1 MCNVM
6 RKPFHTI
13 FVSIALVLSGCGG
26 QLYKVAAPPKTAPP
40 TLAPAENGLLAAAKA
55 LTGDEAMEQFEA
67 NLLLAS
73 LVAVDVRL
81 VNQTAE
87 PIQLGTSRWEL
98 RDGGGTSFKILTP
111 KQALARVMGYYGK
124 RIYSPVGYQQT
135 LEKYETLA
143 LPLSFTLAPREERRG
158 FLFFETKYEATGV
171 SGLTLTIAGPASPI
185 NLKLN

>member
-1 MCNVM
+1 MS
-6 RKPFHTI
+6 KPFYTFFI
-13 FVSIALVLSGCGG
+13 STVIWLTLGGCSG
-26 QLYKVAAPPKTAPP
+26 QLYKVAAPPKTTPP
-40 TLAPAENGLLAAAKA
+40 ILAPAANGVLAAAKA

-73 LVAVDVRL
+73 VIAVDVRL

-87 PIQLGTSRWEL
+87 PVQLGTPSWEL
-98 RDGGGTSFKILTP
+98 RDSGGTLFKLLAP

-124 RIYSPVGYQQT
+124 RLYSPGGYQQT

-171 SGLTLTIAGPASPI
+171 SGLTLTIAGPAGPI
-185 NLKLN
+185 KLKLN